1 MPAAESRPT
10 ALPLANGRI
19 EPSVGIAIG
28 VSILY
33 AVAFISIPVVSGI
46 EYADWF
52 DTAEN
57 AARTGIAGL
66 LAGTA
71 VLLAFLAWARWNML
85 WRDPARLPMSWLLW
99 TPPALFAIVIAVRLG
114 GIEWGDVQG
123 RLLLAILAA
132 GVLVG
137 FAEEM
142 MFRGIFLRGMRTR
155 GRAEGWAVLWTAIA
169 FGALHL
175 PKVFL
180 GTGLAGLAQ
189 FPLAALTGVTLYL
202 FRRGFG
208 SILPAMVA
216 HGVWDISTFLDLN
229 HGNGIAHDIALYGS
243 LAVSAVSLAA
253 LIALVRRERG
263 IAVTPEGIVPAE
275 HSRAA

>member
-1 MPAAESRPT
+1 MATAESRPPGPPF
-10 ALPLANGRI
+10 ADGRI
-19 EPSVGIAIG
+19 RPSVGMAIG
-28 VSILY
+28 VSMLY
-33 AVAFISIPVVSGI
+33 AMAFLSMPVVSGI

-66 LAGTA
+66 LAGIA
-71 VLLAFLAWARWNML
+71 VLSAFLAWARWNML

-99 TPPALFAIVIAVRLG
+99 TPPALFVVVIGVRLG
-114 GIEWGDVQG
+114 GIQWGDVPV

-155 GRAEGWAVLWTAIA
+155 GRAEGWAVLWTSIA

-175 PKVFL
+175 PNVFL
-180 GTGLAGLAQ
+180 GTGLVGIAQ
-189 FPLAALTGVTLYL
+189 VPLAAIAGVTLYL

-208 SILPAMVA
+208 SLVPAMAA
-216 HGVWDISTFLDLN
+216 HGLWDISTFLDLN
-229 HGNGIAHDIALYGS
+229 HGQGVAHDIALYGS
-243 LAVSAVSLAA
+243 LVVSAASLTA
-253 LIALVRRERG
+253 LIAIIRRERG
-263 IAVTPEGIVPAE
+263 IAVTPAGIVPVKQA
-275 HSRAA
+275 RAA

>member
-1 MPAAESRPT
+1 MDDRIRPRAA
-10 ALPLANGRI
+10 
-19 EPSVGIAIG
+19 VAIG
-28 VSILY
+28 VAVLY
-33 AVAFISIPVVSGI
+33 TVAFISIPVVSGI

-66 LAGTA
+66 AAGSA
-71 VLLAFLAWARWNML
+71 VLLAFLALARWDML

-99 TPPALFAIVIAVRLG
+99 TPPLLFALVIGVRLV
-114 GIEWGDVQG
+114 GIEWSVVPG
-123 RLLLAILAA
+123 RLLLAIVAA

-142 MFRGIFLRGMRTR
+142 MFRGIFLRGMRTG
-155 GRAEGWAVLWTAIA
+155 GRAEGRAMLWTTLA

-175 PKVFL
+175 PNVFL

-189 FPLAALTGVTLYL
+189 VPLAALTGVTLYL

-208 SILPAMVA
+208 VIVPAMVA
-216 HGVWDISTFLDLN
+216 HGLWDISAFLDLN
-229 HGNGIAHDIALYGS
+229 HGTGNAHDLALYGTL
-243 LAVSAVSLAA
+243 LAAAAALVA
-253 LIALVRRERG
+253 LIALMRRDRG
-263 IAVTPEGIVPAE
+263 LVVTPAGIVAKDSP
-275 HSRAA
+275 RATAVRY

>member
-1 MPAAESRPT
+1 MATAESRPP
-10 ALPLANGRI
+10 AQPPANGRVR
-19 EPSVGIAIG
+19 PSVGVSIG
-28 VSILY
+28 VSIVY
-33 AVAFISIPVVSGI
+33 TVAFLSMPVVSGL

-71 VLLAFLAWARWNML
+71 VLLAFLAWARWDML
-85 WRDPARLPMSWLLW
+85 WRDPERLPMSWGLW
-99 TPPALFAIVIAVRLG
+99 TPPALFAVVIGVRFG
-114 GIEWGDVQG
+114 GIQWGDVPV

-155 GRAEGWAVLWTAIA
+155 GRAEGWAMLWTTIA

-175 PKVFL
+175 PNVFL
-180 GTGLAGLAQ
+180 GTGLVGLAQ

-208 SILPAMVA
+208 SILAAMAA
-216 HGVWDISTFLDLN
+216 HGLWDISTFLDLN
-229 HGNGIAHDIALYGS
+229 HGKGIAHDIALYGS
-243 LAVSAVSLAA
+243 LVVSAASLTA
-253 LIALVRRERG
+253 LISIIRRGRG
-263 IAVTPEGIVPAE
+263 IAVTPAGMVPVEQA
-275 HSRAA
+275 RAA

>member
-1 MPAAESRPT
+1 MTMENRVTAAPATSHRIRPS
-10 ALPLANGRI
+10 AG
-19 EPSVGIAIG
+19 VAIG
-28 VSILY
+28 VFIVY
-33 AVAFISIPVVSGI
+33 TVVFISIPLVAGV

-57 AARTGIAGL
+57 AAKTAIAGL
-66 LAGTA
+66 AAGI
-71 VLLAFLAWARWNML
+71 VVVLAFLAWARWDML

-99 TPPALFAIVIAVRLG
+99 APPTLFVIVIVVRLAGIQWGDVPGKLLFAILV
-114 GIEWGDVQG
+114 
-123 RLLLAILAA
+123 A

-142 MFRGIFLRGMRTR
+142 LFRGIYLRGMRAN
-155 GRAEGWAVLWTAIA
+155 GRAEGWAVLWTAVA

-175 PKVFL
+175 PNVFL

-189 FPLAALTGVTLYL
+189 FPLAAITGVTLYL

-208 SILPAMVA
+208 FILPAMVA

-229 HGNGIAHDIALYGS
+229 YGTGIAHNVAVYGS
-243 LAVSAVSLAA
+243 LVVSAIA
-253 LIALVRRERG
+253 LITLIAIIRRERG
-263 IAVTPEGIVPAE
+263 VAVTPAGIV
-275 HSRAA
+275 AAGQPPTR